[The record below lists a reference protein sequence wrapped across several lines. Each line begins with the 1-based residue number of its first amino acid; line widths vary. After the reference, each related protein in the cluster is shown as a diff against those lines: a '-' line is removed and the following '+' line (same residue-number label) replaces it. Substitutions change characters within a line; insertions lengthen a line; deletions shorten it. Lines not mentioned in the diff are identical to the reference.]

1 MARLPL
7 TLAVSDYDHVRDL
20 VSGEVRP
27 DGVELTCLVLADVEE
42 IFFRFTQFREWDVS
56 ELSFG
61 AYVSILSRGA
71 ELVAIPVFPSRMWR
85 LSAVYVPGDGG
96 ATSPKELRGGRVGV
110 PNWAQTAGI
119 YARGYLT
126 HAAGLGLGEVTWYQA
141 GVNSPG
147 RTELVDL
154 SLPPEVSLTR
164 LPERTLDGM
173 LAAGEL
179 DAAVSARPPRSFLD
193 GSGKVRRL
201 FGDARAQEEAY
212 YRDTGIFPIMH
223 LIAMRRDVYE
233 RHPWVAMS
241 LLKAFGE
248 AKRRSVDRILDANV
262 ARFPLPWGSTYADE
276 ARALLGGD
284 LWPYGLQANRPTLE
298 AFLAF
303 AHEQGVTARP
313 LECEE
318 LFPREVLDRYT
329 V

>member
-1 MARLPL
+1 LGKLPL

-20 VSGEVRP
+20 TSGQVQP
-27 DGVELTCLVLADVEE
+27 DGIELTSLVLEDVEE

-61 AYVSILSRGA
+61 AYVSILSRDA
-71 ELVAIPVFPSRMWR
+71 DLVAIPVFPSRTFR
-85 LSAVYVPGDGG
+85 LSALYVPGDGG
-96 ATSPKELRGGRVGV
+96 ATSPQELRGGRVGV

-126 HAAGLGLGEVTWYQA
+126 HSAGVALGDVTWYQA

-154 SLPPEVSLTR
+154 NLPPEVSLTR
-164 LPERTLDGM
+164 LPDRTLDEM

-179 DAAVSARPPRSFLD
+179 DAAVSARPPQSFLD

-201 FGDARAQEEAY
+201 FTDARAHEQAY
-212 YRDTGIFPIMH
+212 YRDTGIFPVMH
-223 LIAMRRDVYE
+223 LIALRRAVYE
-233 RHPWVAMS
+233 RHPWIAMN
-241 LLKAFGE
+241 LLKAFEE
-248 AKRRSVDRILDANV
+248 AKRRSLERLLDANV
-262 ARFPLPWGSTYADE
+262 ARFPLPWGSIYAGE

-284 LWPYGLQANRPTLE
+284 LWPYGLEPNRPTLE

-313 LECEE
+313 LQVEE
-318 LFPREVLDRYT
+318 LFPREVLERYT